1 MDHRTPLKFHT
12 VLAFEGMPCYVE
24 EVVGQGSNAIVY
36 KGWYQDRLHQDLRH
50 KVLVKELFPFHPQQ
64 KIRRGEDGHIV
75 VDPGAAEVWETHR
88 KSFEIGNQVHL
99 RLLYDHPDMMAMGS
113 NLNSFPYNG
122 TLYSVLGYTGG
133 RSLDAELNKRAGS
146 IRFTAQRMIG
156 LLDALEAFHKSGY
169 LHLDISPDNI
179 MLVGQ
184 EEQERIFLI
193 DYNSV
198 KEVGFRDSSYL
209 SCKPGFS
216 APEVSTG
223 NRDRIGFASD
233 LYSVAAVFYRCIMGR
248 SLTLAERLQPKPP
261 DGRNSPMLTGMPQTV
276 SAMVGSILKK
286 GLNTLP
292 QRRYQAI
299 GQMRMAFQELID
311 RIDCVGVTHWSL
323 WENGKRSTE
332 ELVRMNPSLGY
343 LRGENGLYPIRL
355 DSMSLEGYLNDM
367 LSPVGSSGMIL
378 AQGGMG
384 KTTLLLH
391 TALLQGKRY
400 TPTTPAIFYI
410 SLNGWD
416 KMDTQYIRRQILL
429 RLRFKK
435 GENSFDSAMHSL
447 HQLLKQPIHTKQ
459 GDIPVILLLLD
470 GLNEVQGNT
479 APLIQEINDLSSMA
493 GVRILAA
500 SRSEVPELKLKSAR
514 LMPLNPGDIGQ
525 ALGRNGLLI
534 PENQEVLQLLQ
545 TPLILSIYIQ
555 ASEGGKQLNIQ
566 SEQELMKAYIDAL
579 QQKEI
584 RELPKNTPLRWQLD
598 ATLNYVLPCIAAS
611 QRRLGRPLKEE
622 ELLKEVERCWRNLHS
637 SFLRRFFPR
646 WIGHSRDIFGS
657 AKNAEDWFALTIHQ
671 ILWQR
676 LGLLLREPDGKYRI
690 FHQKIGGYL
699 AEEYRQI
706 ARKLRKRKGIC
717 LVVAAIVA
725 AVSLTMGTIAYQKL
739 ALYDDKD
746 IQKAIDWDTAA
757 YVSYGMEYEQLRQM
771 TDKALEGDWEQFAE
785 CYFSTADMVEVGAVA
800 SPVEELYRI
809 YLETYLLPEAGKK
822 VSWSRCDFHAELA
835 LDLLNY
841 PVSRM
846 SYYSEILPSVAF
858 WMQSAQAQALCPEY
872 ITLFSNVLEAD
883 AYVAS
888 ELYHQ
893 VCAVHLTNTGLA
905 WEQNVRSNIALIL
918 SQENHRQLNPMD
930 DRPQYLENLIQK
942 RKKAQSDLLEQQSIV
957 KEIYASQE
965 GLQ

>member
-1 MDHRTPLKFHT
+1 MDHRAPLKFHT

-75 VDPGAAEVWETHR
+75 VDPEAAEVWDTHR

-113 NLNSFPYNG
+113 NLNSFRYNG

-261 DGRNSPMLTGMPQTV
+261 DGRDSPMLTGMPQTV

-367 LSPVGSSGMIL
+367 LSPAGSSGMIL

-514 LMPLNPGDIGQ
+514 LMPLNPEDIGQ

-534 PENQEVLQLLQ
+534 PENQEVLRLLQ

-555 ASEGGKQLNIQ
+555 ASGGGKQLNIQ
-566 SEQELMKAYIDAL
+566 SEQELMKAYLDAL
-579 QQKEI
+579 LEKET
-584 RELPKNTPLRWQLD
+584 RQLPEDSPQRWMTEAALG
-598 ATLNYVLPCIAAS
+598 YVLPAIAIEAK
-611 QRRLGRPLKEE
+611 RRNGTLTGEQ
-622 ELLKEVERCWRNLHS
+622 LLHVMTRCWKTVGS
-637 SFLRRFFPR
+637 RRFR
-646 WIGHSRDIFGS
+646 KTYHDWIGHSADIRSG
-657 AKNAEDWFALTIHQ
+657 AQTAEEWLGIVVD
-671 ILWQR
+671 
-676 LGLLLREPDGKYRI
+676 GLLWKRMGMLTRDDSGSYRI
-690 FHQKIGGYL
+690 FHQMVAEYL
-699 AEEYRQI
+699 AGYKIPMVRRGWRMIGVTAILLCALLAVGIQRNNQQKKAEAEIKGVLELGAGEYAKYGNVYNLVYDLLDKAISGDDTSLQLYYDRSLARLRQEQERTDSEQI
-706 ARKLRKRKGIC
+706 DAEQMAQSSVHDGLR
-717 LVVAAIVA
+717 
-725 AVSLTMGTIAYQKL
+725 LTWAETPTIYQYSRLSQLMYYPDERAEYYGQQLPLLKSWTESEALQEKVPDFAQAFL
-739 ALYDDKD
+739 AL
-746 IQKAIDWDTAA
+746 
-757 YVSYGMEYEQLRQM
+757 
-771 TDKALEGDWEQFAE
+771 
-785 CYFSTADMVEVGAVA
+785 
-800 SPVEELYRI
+800 
-809 YLETYLLPEAGKK
+809 
-822 VSWSRCDFHAELA
+822 
-835 LDLLNY
+835 
-841 PVSRM
+841 
-846 SYYSEILPSVAF
+846 
-858 WMQSAQAQALCPEY
+858 
-872 ITLFSNVLEAD
+872 LEAD
-883 AYVAS
+883 ANLAA
-888 ELYHQ
+888 ELYHT
-893 VCAVHLTNTGLA
+893 AVGMHLPEGAQQET
-905 WEQNVRSNIALIL
+905 WVEQIHSTVALLGPLEAHRVTSTEEDRGQRLGTLNNIYLGKKTEFEEQRSKL
-918 SQENHRQLNPMD
+918 E
-930 DRPQYLENLIQK
+930 QYIENL
-942 RKKAQSDLLEQQSIV
+942 S
-957 KEIYASQE
+957 
-965 GLQ
+965 